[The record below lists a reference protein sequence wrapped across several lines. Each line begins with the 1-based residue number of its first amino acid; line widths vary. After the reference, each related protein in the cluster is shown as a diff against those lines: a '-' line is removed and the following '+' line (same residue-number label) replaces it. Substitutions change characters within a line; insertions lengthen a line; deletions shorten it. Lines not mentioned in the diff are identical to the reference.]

1 MDNVRVKVRY
11 ATSEEERGGG
21 GGDSRGGYDDRG
33 PPRGYDGAGRGGSF
47 SGAGAIVIFYKQT
60 SALQK

>member
-21 GGDSRGGYDDRG
+21 GDSRGGYDRG
-33 PPRGYDGAGRGGSF
+33 PPRGFDGGGRGGSF
-47 SGAGAIVIFYKQT
+47 SGAGAIVIFYKQD
-60 SALQK
+60 QRY